1 MSFLKNKSIMT
12 CLILKYPKREGG
24 DGIKKGQTFFRLNLI
39 RADFEK
45 IRSNIKMVN
54 FKIDNS

>member
-1 MSFLKNKSIMT
+1 MRFIFAMLKIAN
-12 CLILKYPKREGG
+12 
-24 DGIKKGQTFFRLNLI
+24 FRLNLI